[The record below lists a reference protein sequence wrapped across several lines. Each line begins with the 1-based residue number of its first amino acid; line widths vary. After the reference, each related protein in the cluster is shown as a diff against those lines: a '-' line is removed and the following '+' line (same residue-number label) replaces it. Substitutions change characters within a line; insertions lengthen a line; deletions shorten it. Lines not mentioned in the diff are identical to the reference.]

1 MFAVICGGGRKQGNR
16 LVSGYPALAV
26 AVLVGRFPT
35 DFRTVLFLLHL
46 VIFLAGILAFSPHT
60 YTGFDDAFGQNHGGS
75 DYHCHSG
82 LAALFWIGGDYIL
95 RKPVVPPES
104 KMESDESA

>member
-1 MFAVICGGGRKQGNR
+1 VAGENKAIDSFQVIRR
-16 LVSGYPALAV
+16 LRSRSWW
-26 AVLVGRFPT
+26 VGFPT